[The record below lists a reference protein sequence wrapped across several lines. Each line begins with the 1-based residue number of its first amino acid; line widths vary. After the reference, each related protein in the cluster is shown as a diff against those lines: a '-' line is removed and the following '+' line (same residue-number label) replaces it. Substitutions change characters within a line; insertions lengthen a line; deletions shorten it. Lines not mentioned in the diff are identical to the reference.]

1 MTPEDSWELSSKDH
15 RTLLVRGTLHGV
27 GDIPAIILKNS
38 KDLQKTVNG
47 KKDILGR
54 RAMWFL
60 PLNFP
65 KASLVSFLWVV
76 ICVTEGRDH
85 ACSVVPGFPCP
96 THAFA
101 GGTAGQLPP
110 IGLGFLNA
118 LVRDPALLFLD

>member
-1 MTPEDSWELSSKDH
+1 
-15 RTLLVRGTLHGV
+15 
-27 GDIPAIILKNS
+27 
-38 KDLQKTVNG
+38 
-47 KKDILGR
+47 
-54 RAMWFL
+54 MWFP
-60 PLNFP
+60 PLTFP

-110 IGLGFLNA
+110 IGLGSLNA
-118 LVRDPALLFLD
+118 LFEGPCPTFP